1 MGNQDPLV
9 AYQREGFSMFGKLM
23 EGIDDDYLRYVF
35 HVQVLVEPAPEPDLD
50 RANYLAADDPV
61 QGDGAITAAFA
72 NATPAELEEAAAAIG
87 LPGGN
92 GAEAGMTNHRGDDA
106 EVQVPIVKSEREK
119 IGRNDPCWCGSGKKY
134 KFCHGAN

>member
-1 MGNQDPLV
+1 
-9 AYQREGFSMFGKLM
+9 MFGKLM
-23 EGIDDDYLRYVF
+23 DGIGDDYLRYVF
-35 HVQVLVEPAPEPDLD
+35 HVQVLTEPAPEPDLD
-50 RANYLAADDPV
+50 QANYLAADDPV

-72 NATPAELEEAAAAIG
+72 AATPAELEEAAAVG

-92 GAEAGMTNHRGDDA
+92 GSETGLTNHMGDDG
-106 EVQVPIVKSEREK
+106 ETQVPIVKSEREK